1 MSLEIDVTKSMCL
14 KSVQQDAAIENR
26 LQSIVTDW
34 KTDEDEHQESSVN
47 SSFNNSG
54 NLDHLL
60 TNQKL
65 LVANANTRK
74 AQDGAN
80 LNKTKLFLSFPL
92 KRLYPL
98 GKGASSIVYK
108 TLKLNNLKIYAEK
121 VLVVSDP
128 VKKKQIIRE
137 IESLRSMFSQSPP
150 TDENN
155 PFTPYSKENNSDI
168 YSPDKKQQQIPD
180 LYTPKRIR
188 AHCQYIVELYD
199 VLQNPLDGTLSL
211 CLEYMNNGSLQDIVS
226 LGGCN
231 DETILSSISYQILCG
246 LQFLHSLRIVH
257 RDVKPSNILLSL
269 DGHIKLSD
277 FGLAKTMDLG
287 HSLADSFIGT
297 FEYMAPERLSGESYS
312 FSSDIYSFGLSVHTL
327 SLGRFPYDNKK
338 GFWELLHITQ
348 QENKPLPSSELF
360 SEEFIRFISLSTNRN
375 MKDRPSAD
383 QLLSFPFVQ
392 SKLDVVPPDLWNP
405 FMKELEERKLNPQ
418 KAKASSQ
425 KPRKQNQPTE
435 QEEELSP
442 KKKNE
447 SPTAIIATAV
457 PTSSRVGN
465 ISNRKEA
472 PSSLGIVTTGRKNT
486 GSNTGRAAE
495 SLNIEERKK
504 RHSFHH
510 ENNNS
515 SSNRENSSKP
525 PLPSA
530 RFISPQVQQQQ
541 QPQTTGNKSSARS
554 NESPSSSVTTNNNK
568 KPNASP
574 RRLANNPSNT
584 NNSNTNER
592 KGGNSSTPRLLQQ
605 NSSSSTSGKFSGK
618 QTSLP
623 VIPTANI
630 TTTTAPSVSPKRNN
644 VNNPV
649 NNNNNNPNKTKS
661 NDSNNNNSKIPLI
674 PLHKISTN
682 HDNKNEALHSLH
694 PEKQLDNSEITNVV
708 SEWARF
714 VVKYFQY
721 EMKQAKEQQQ
731 YSNDSEDNNTQSSG
745 KPDGGN
751 SFSPEKRPAVPSFDK
766 KSLFITKAVIKGL
779 SSDLNCSEEKLLSLF
794 QVKIK
799 EIQQQLGDI
808 IHYYDRTTQQQRR
821 QEQQQNK
828 KLVKEMTPVNRNY
841 SNRSPERKKLP
852 PNLLKEQERKQ
863 QQQQQSLQL
872 LVPQLQLESAQSA
885 TPPAKALLSS
895 PAVPAPPLPS
905 SSEKSTFHHQ
915 LTISVDPLKAV
926 KKKSTKSIKDFGDED
941 LPTPG
946 ELHPGS
952 SSGKKLNL
960 ETIANSAETL
970 ESFIQ
975 LDTKEWESFQQSF
988 RVGNNKDILEIETSH
1003 KKKTGRQSYD
1013 GGTQEMK
1020 TAMIRSLDSRLP
1032 DLTPPPSSSAKIRT
1046 SMSSSKELI
1055 KRKSAADFKEAL
1067 FNKGATLVQPG
1078 EEEEDQQP
1086 PPMKNMT
1093 NTSGVFRRSFPEKNP
1108 LLTSVSSDVA
1118 LVTSTSN
1125 LLFSQNNQI
1134 NVGQSTKN
1142 NDREQGSYQH
1152 HFVRS
1157 QSDST
1162 REIVGSSHHSM
1173 HDRSQRRKS
1182 REYYDQKNDFEEMD
1196 SKRIPDKEN
1205 HFYDTNNENHS
1216 HSDIE
1221 EDEDIYKTNTR
1232 DYDDHEEEDNSDV
1245 LLDMS
1250 SILEES
1256 ILLQQEKQQERNRS
1270 CGNIVDEIAFT
1281 RHSSKNNTKRNS
1293 ISGYSEVDDDYDY
1306 DNDDLGEGA
1315 AEEVASFNPSPFA
1328 TPRESKYE
1336 PAKAVPS
1343 QQKQSQRQ
1351 EKHRNSA
1358 VEYSMVFDEIP
1369 SEAKHTKNNNKTSEN
1384 YDSDEFED

>member
-98 GKGASSIVYK
+98 GRGASSIVYK

-297 FEYMAPERLSGESYS
+297 FEYMAPERLSGELYS

-327 SLGRFPYDNKK
+327 ALGRFPYDNKK

-360 SEEFIRFISLSTNRN
+360 SEEFIRFVSMSTNRN

-383 QLLSFPFVQ
+383 QLMSFPFLQ

-405 FMKELEERKLNPQ
+405 FMKELEERKQNPQ
-418 KAKASSQ
+418 KVKASSQ
-425 KPRKQNQPTE
+425 KPKKQTQPSE

-447 SPTAIIATAV
+447 SPIGIITTNA
-457 PTSSRVGN
+457 TSSRVGN
-465 ISNRKEA
+465 TTNKKEP

-510 ENNNS
+510 ENNTT

-530 RFISPQVQQQQ
+530 RFVSPRVQSQQQQ
-541 QPQTTGNKSSARS
+541 QTTGNKSSARS
-554 NESPSSSVTTNNNK
+554 NESPSSSALSINNNR

-574 RRLANNPSNT
+574 RRLANNPSNP
-584 NNSNTNER
+584 NNSNPNER

-605 NSSSSTSGKFSGK
+605 NSGSSSSTSGKFSGK

-623 VIPTANI
+623 VIPTCNI
-630 TTTTAPSVSPKRNN
+630 TTTTASNVSPKRNN

-649 NNNNNNPNKTKS
+649 NNNKTNS
-661 NDSNNNNSKIPLI
+661 SDNNNNNSNNKIPLI
-674 PLHKISTN
+674 PLHRISGSN
-682 HDNKNEALHSLH
+682 ENKNEALHSLH
-694 PEKQLDNSEITNVV
+694 PEKQLDNTEITNVV

-721 EMKQAKEQQQ
+721 EMKQAKEQQ
-731 YSNDSEDNNTQSSG
+731 YSNDSEDINNTQSSG
-745 KPDGGN
+745 KPGGGN
-751 SFSPEKRPAVPSFDK
+751 SFSPEKRSAVPAFDK

-821 QEQQQNK
+821 QEQQQQQK
-828 KLVKEMTPVNRNY
+828 KPVKELTPVNRNY
-841 SNRSPERKKLP
+841 HNRSPERKKLP
-852 PNLLKEQERKQ
+852 PNLLKEQEKK
-863 QQQQQSLQL
+863 QQSLQL

-885 TPPAKALLSS
+885 IPPTTKVLLSS
-895 PAVPAPPLPS
+895 PAVPAAPPQPS

-915 LTISVDPLKAV
+915 LTISLDPLKAV

-946 ELHPGS
+946 EHHLGS
-952 SSGKKLNL
+952 SSSAKKLNL

-970 ESFIQ
+970 ESFIE
-975 LDTKEWESFQQSF
+975 LDTKEWETFQQSF
-988 RVGNNKDILEIETSH
+988 RVGNNNKDILEIETSQK

-1020 TAMIRSLDSRLP
+1020 TAMIRSLDSKLP

-1055 KRKSAADFKEAL
+1055 KRKSAADLKEDL
-1067 FNKGATLVQPG
+1067 FNKGHVTHVHPTD
-1078 EEEEDQQP
+1078 ETEEDQLQP
-1086 PPMKNMT
+1086 A
-1093 NTSGVFRRSFPEKNP
+1093 FRRSFPGKNP

-1118 LVTSTSN
+1118 LVTSSSN
-1125 LLFSQNNQI
+1125 LLFPQNTNQNN
-1134 NVGQSTKN
+1134 NGGDQSTKN
-1142 NDREQGSYQH
+1142 NDRDQQGSFQQH

-1182 REYYDQKNDFEEMD
+1182 REYYDQKKNDFEEMD

-1205 HFYDTNNENHS
+1205 HFYATNHENHS

-1221 EDEDIYKTNTR
+1221 EDQDIYKTNTR
-1232 DYDDHEEEDNSDV
+1232 DYDEDHEEDNSDV

-1256 ILLQQEKQQERNRS
+1256 ILLQQEKQQERNRFY
-1270 CGNIVDEIAFT
+1270 GNILDEIAFT

-1306 DNDDLGEGA
+1306 DNDDMGEGA

-1343 QQKQSQRQ
+1343 QQQKQSQRQ

-1369 SEAKHTKNNNKTSEN
+1369 SEAKKKNNSKMNEN